1 MTDKKSL
8 VDIVAEKIQSNPY
21 IQFCLADGLIN
32 YSALARHYLPEI
44 EKSEGR
50 PVNEESVMV
59 AIKRYSEKVNFTPA
73 KLNYAEIFSQVSV
86 GMHEDMAFGVFEK
99 TDKVIEEMTRLFREE
114 KWEVGEIRT
123 VMEEPLTITALVKK
137 SKLDRLCEK
146 IEGKLIKVYRDF
158 SMVTMKFAKSGD
170 RIYGKIARSIR
181 GNKGNNQI
189 IPKNNTREMKLASES
204 ACTILIKKILTTTSI
219 FSFDKNGSRQCK
231 TKERNNIL
239 NR

>member
-1 MTDKKSL
+1 
-8 VDIVAEKIQSNPY
+8 
-21 IQFCLADGLIN
+21 
-32 YSALARHYLPEI
+32 
-44 EKSEGR
+44 
-50 PVNEESVMV
+50 MV

-146 IEGKLIKVYRDF
+146 IEGKLIKDYRDF

-170 RIYGKIARSIR
+170 RIYGTTAIIADEMAKRGIAIIVVSTPLDIYILVEDEKSQEAYGAIKEIIKSSQKIIQE
-181 GNKGNNQI
+181 K
-189 IPKNNTREMKLASES
+189 
-204 ACTILIKKILTTTSI
+204 
-219 FSFDKNGSRQCK
+219 
-231 TKERNNIL
+231 
-239 NR
+239 

>member
-86 GMHEDMAFGVFEK
+86 GMHEDMAFGVCEK
-99 TDKVIEEMTRLFREE
+99 TDKVIEEMTMLFREE

-146 IEGKLIKVYRDF
+146 IEGKLIKDYRDF

-170 RIYGKIARSIR
+170 RIYGTTAIIADEMAKRGIAIIVVSTPLDIYILVEDEKSQEAYGAIKEIIKSSQKIIQE
-181 GNKGNNQI
+181 K
-189 IPKNNTREMKLASES
+189 
-204 ACTILIKKILTTTSI
+204 
-219 FSFDKNGSRQCK
+219 
-231 TKERNNIL
+231 
-239 NR
+239 